1 MKAIAPALNGA
12 ADPEADFE
20 EIPKTLPLFWYELH
34 RSIDCVC

>member
-20 EIPKTLPLFWYELH
+20 ANSKNSAPILA
-34 RSIDCVC
+34 